1 MNFFLNGHSYSYGQ
15 AFSRDMYLKISTRI
29 TIDLNYESMKA
40 DLIINNYGHEQLIV
54 IVNNDLQK
62 VTCSTLHF

>member
-1 MNFFLNGHSYSYGQ
+1 
-15 AFSRDMYLKISTRI
+15 MYLKISTRI